1 MYDKMLQ
8 LIEDAQAYAMCHDD
22 FLERISLMM
31 AEEID
36 EMKEELEA
44 LKEKYESEHE

>member
-1 MYDKMLQ
+1 MYERMLEM
-8 LIEDAQAYAMCHDD
+8 IENAETCNMYHTD

-36 EMKEELEA
+36 EMKEELET